1 MKSIKPA
8 TEMFSKFADNGTS
21 WLNYVGSVIALAVI
35 AVYAFTV
42 VAPYFVNTNTDAL
55 QLIDRNK
62 GTVDTITVMV
72 VSFFFGATYARSK
85 DQDSINLLAKA
96 ASPESTST
104 TTVVS
109 TQTEH
114 NLEQ

>member
-1 MKSIKPA
+1 MKSKL
-8 TEMFSKFADNGTS
+8 ADTNSS
-21 WLNYVGSVIALAVI
+21 WLNYVGSMIALAVI

-42 VAPYFVNTNTDAL
+42 IAPYYIHTQADAL

-96 ASPESTST
+96 ASPETST
-104 TTVVS
+104 TTLIA
-109 TQTEH
+109 TQTEKTDVLQDDTNPGH
-114 NLEQ
+114 